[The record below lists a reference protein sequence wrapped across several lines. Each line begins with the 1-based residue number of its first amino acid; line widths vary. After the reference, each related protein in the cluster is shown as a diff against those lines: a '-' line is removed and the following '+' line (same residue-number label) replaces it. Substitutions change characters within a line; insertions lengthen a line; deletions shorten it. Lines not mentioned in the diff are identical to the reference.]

1 MSEPNPFR
9 VKARQDDPFRVK
21 SIKQQDE
28 PFRVKSIQQESTQ
41 KSDSILGQSIP

>member
-1 MSEPNPFR
+1 MPNQ
-9 VKARQDDPFRVK
+9 QDDPFRVK